1 MSASSTNGKRS
12 DTVQNKAR
20 VQFDFSKKSLDKLDD
35 LVDALGAGTRAE
47 VIRRALTV
55 FTELLNAEQR
65 GATLVIREANG
76 KEKELLTIL

>member
-1 MSASSTNGKRS
+1 MSALSTNERKTE
-12 DTVQNKAR
+12 TVQTKAR
-20 VQFDFSKKSLDKLDD
+20 VQFDVSKKSLDKLDE
-35 LVDALGAGTRAE
+35 LVEALGAGTRAE

-65 GATLVIREANG
+65 GAALVIREANG